1 MQLHAQ
7 YYYQQLPPQERA
19 AYHGMLTCLRE
30 LTPSAR
36 IPRLP
41 METLSTLFFQLRLDH
56 PEIFYA
62 VGFSCRAVPEAAF
75 VEFWP
80 EYRFETKRAQAKRE
94 VAREVGIGDATDAV
108 GTEDVLGH
116 RIAPSLAGDIQPPTL
131 VEKEKR
137 DPPRNRHQ

>member
-75 VEFWP
+75 WSSG
-80 EYRFETKRAQAKRE
+80 RSTGLRKSASGSTGRRSRRA
-94 VAREVGIGDATDAV
+94 
-108 GTEDVLGH
+108 
-116 RIAPSLAGDIQPPTL
+116 
-131 VEKEKR
+131 
-137 DPPRNRHQ
+137 

>member
-80 EYRFETKRAQAKRE
+80 EYRFEKKRIREHRQAIE
-94 VAREVGIGDATDAV
+94 ARVTR
-108 GTEDVLGH
+108 LL
-116 RIAPSLAGDIQPPTL
+116 RPLRSLPPHGAGA
-131 VEKEKR
+131 R
-137 DPPRNRHQ
+137 DP

>member
-1 MQLHAQ
+1 MQLHPQ
-7 YYYQQLPPQERA
+7 YYYQQLPPPERA

-80 EYRFETKRAQAKRE
+80 EYRFEKKRIRELRKEQEQQDIEALKLRLKEAVMLENFEAAAKYRDEIKALQAKE
-94 VAREVGIGDATDAV
+94 EHNA
-108 GTEDVLGH
+108 
-116 RIAPSLAGDIQPPTL
+116 
-131 VEKEKR
+131 
-137 DPPRNRHQ
+137 

>member
-1 MQLHAQ
+1 MQLHPQ

-19 AYHGMLTCLRE
+19 AYHGMLTCLQA
-30 LTPSAR
+30 LASSAR

-41 METLSTLFFQLRLDH
+41 METLGTLFFQLRLDH

-80 EYRFETKRAQAKRE
+80 EYRFEKKRIREHRQAIE
-94 VAREVGIGDATDAV
+94 ARVTRLLRPLRALRLPCRRTGSA
-108 GTEDVLGH
+108 L
-116 RIAPSLAGDIQPPTL
+116 
-131 VEKEKR
+131 
-137 DPPRNRHQ
+137 